1 MKLRQKLA
9 VILAA
14 SAVVTSVPVVTFADT
29 SNSVHNDVYVRDG
42 SLMGFS
48 KNEEDKDFTF
58 VEGSTLL
65 GKTVTEQTTLTT
77 YKINNADNEKYA
89 DRYITNLELYPKDH
103 YTISTGRQETFFIT
117 LEDGEFSWEAYY
129 LAALNM
135 NGASF
140 AKMADLGDTNTKIAI
155 KDDKAVN
162 AAGEEVKSVD
172 ANGDE
177 ISGKVEDA
185 VKNAEI
191 LRLNTGKGTATFTIT
206 GSKEMR
212 VDLTGEWLTSS
223 RDDKATPILVP
234 LFVNAKSTQVKV
246 KVDGSESFVSD
257 GTYTLGNKDADG
269 KELAVTADDAATG
282 ISVDGDEISKLIL
295 SEQVLN
301 AIDNSKNHQIKLELP
316 SSSDAEFSTKG
327 INAKGARGFAGAE
340 TKGLKAE
347 FGKAG
352 RNDDKEDRQTLIITL
367 PQGEDWTDPTS
378 RGIVELTGIKVV
390 PTDDTIATGD
400 LKVTVSAN
408 DDDDFIKETELT
420 VGKVAEY
427 GVTATCEKPAT
438 IKAGRSG
445 LENDYKV
452 TVELKENVKDSIT
465 EDRAVTIALQN
476 GYIISATDV
485 IANATSYKAS
495 ELGKSYSTKSDN
507 YQKAAKEAI
516 EQLIKDKKIKFESD
530 AEKATI
536 KSVEVNA
543 EGQVTG
549 FVIENLEKVKKD
561 EKDTLK
567 ITMPVAAPL
576 AATGEVKFAASGR
589 AFAELGTEKEIT
601 CKVADIKSPVSVEMT
616 AAELKVGLQNQ
627 ATAGKLVIKETDK
640 GMLQK
645 GTIIIDADA
654 DVENGIKFQAV
665 PKVEGTGVKIGDVSL
680 RSNKRYLEI
689 EIEKTSTEAGSITIS
704 GINFTTD
711 RNVPEGTFDV
721 RFYGDA
727 LTDED
732 VKEGTEILWD
742 KYVVNDFIK
751 ITTPNT
757 EDIKNGALK
766 AVTSQFKLDATTYTV
781 DGVEK
786 TMDAPAYAKDGRIM
800 VPLRYVAYAF
810 GLEEDNVLFANGTAT
825 VVAGEK
831 IIQVKLGDKN
841 IYVNGTSIP
850 MDAAAEAKGGRIF
863 VPMSYIA
870 SALGVTPT
878 WDDATKTAT
887 FSNVAK

>member
-42 SLMGFS
+42 SRMGFS
-48 KNEEDKDFTF
+48 KSEKDEDGFTF
-58 VEGSTLL
+58 VKGSKILD
-65 GKTVTEQTTLTT
+65 KEVTEQTTLAV
-77 YKINNADNEKYA
+77 YKINNADNEQYA
-89 DRYITNLELYPKDH
+89 NRYITNLELYPKDN
-103 YTISTGRQETFFIT
+103 YTITDGRQETFFIT

-129 LAALNM
+129 LAALNR
-135 NGASF
+135 NGAAF
-140 AKMADLGDTNTKIAI
+140 KEMADLGASTKIAI
-155 KDDKAVN
+155 KDDKAVDAN
-162 AAGEEVKSVD
+162 GKEVKSVD
-172 ANGDE
+172 ANGKD

-185 VKNAEI
+185 VKNTEI
-191 LRLNTGKGTATFTIT
+191 LRLVNDKEGTATFTIT

-212 VDLTGEWLTSS
+212 VDLEGEWVTSS

-234 LFVNAKSTQVKV
+234 LFVNAKATQVKV
-246 KVDGSESFVSD
+246 KVDGSESFVTT

-269 KELAVTADDAATG
+269 KELAVTVDDAATG

-301 AIDNSKNHQIKLELP
+301 AVGNSKNHQIKLELP
-316 SSSDAEFSTKG
+316 SSSDAEFSLKG
-327 INAKGARGFAGAE
+327 IKAKGARGFAGKEA
-340 TKGLKAE
+340 TDLKAE

-352 RNDDKEDRQTLIITL
+352 RNDDKLDRQTIIITL
-367 PQGEDWTDPTS
+367 PEWADNTA
-378 RGIVELTGIKVV
+378 RGNIELTGIKVV

-400 LKVTVSAN
+400 LKVTVSAV

-427 GVTATCEKPAT
+427 GVTAVCEKPAT

-465 EDRAVTIALQN
+465 EDRSVTIALQN

-507 YQKAAKEAI
+507 YKQAAKEAI

-549 FVIENLEKVKKD
+549 FVLENLEKVKKD

-576 AATGEVKFAASGR
+576 SATGEVKFAASGR

-616 AAELKVGLQNQ
+616 AAELKVGLQDQ

-732 VKEGTEILWD
+732 IKEGTEILWD

-810 GLEEDNVLFANGTAT
+810 GLQEDNVLFANSTAT

-831 IIQVKLGDKN
+831 VIQVKLGDKN

-850 MDAAAEAKGGRIF
+850 MDAAAEAKGGRIY

>member
-9 VILAA
+9 VVLAA

-29 SNSVHNDVYVRDG
+29 SNSISRNVYVRDG
-42 SLMGFS
+42 SQAGFE
-48 KNEEDKDFTF
+48 KTGDVILNQGTNDQT
-58 VEGSTLL
+58 
-65 GKTVTEQTTLTT
+65 TVTQYVINGSATTNH
-77 YKINNADNEKYA
+77 YV
-89 DRYITNLELYPKDH
+89 TNLELSPKDD
-103 YTISTGRQETFFIT
+103 YNATSETFFVT
-117 LEDGEFSWEAYY
+117 LEDGEFSYEAYY
-129 LAALNM
+129 LANKNKTAFNTVSELSSAAALYV
-135 NGASF
+135 
-140 AKMADLGDTNTKIAI
+140 L
-155 KDDKAVN
+155 DDKLV
-162 AAGEEVKSVD
+162 ELD
-172 ANGDE
+172 ANNVYKQT
-177 ISGKVEDA
+177 SKKVEDE
-185 VKNAEI
+185 VKNKVILTYNADGASGKAEI
-191 LRLNTGKGTATFTIT
+191 QILDKKT
-206 GSKEMR
+206 MR
-212 VDLTGEWLTSS
+212 VDVSGDWHTATANHP
-223 RDDKATPILVP
+223 ATPIRLP
-234 LFVNAKSTQVKV
+234 LFINAKGTQVKA
-246 KVDGSESFVSD
+246 KVEGDNSFVTS
-257 GTYTLGNKDADG
+257 GTYTLGSDAVDG
-269 KELAVTADDAATG
+269 KEITVVADDSATA
-282 ISVDGDEISKLIL
+282 ISVDGGEVSKINI

-301 AIDNSKNHQIKLELP
+301 AISKSKNRKVKLELP
-316 SSSDAEFSTKG
+316 SSSDAEFSLKG
-327 INAKGARGFAGAE
+327 IKVKGARGFAGEKELELTE
-340 TKGLKAE
+340 TAGTTYGEKVE
-347 FGKAG
+347 FGTTG
-352 RNDDKEDRQTLIITL
+352 RNDNKEDRQTLIITL
-367 PQGEDWTDPTS
+367 PKWENSAQGKME
-378 RGIVELTGIKVV
+378 ITGLKVL

-400 LKVTVSAN
+400 LKVTVSAE

-427 GVTATCEKPAT
+427 GVTAVCEKPAT

-452 TVELKENVKDSIT
+452 TVELKENVKDSLT
-465 EDRAVTIALQN
+465 EGRPVTIALQN
-476 GYIISATDV
+476 GYIISAADV
-485 IANATSYKAS
+485 NYNEGSINKDSYNTRS
-495 ELGKSYSTKSDN
+495 NG
-507 YQKAAKEAI
+507 YQTAAKKAI
-516 EQLIKDKKIKFESD
+516 QKLIDEKKIKFEDD
-530 AEKATI
+530 AEKATL

-549 FVIENLEKVKKD
+549 FVLENLEKVKKD

-576 AATGEVKFAASGR
+576 SATGEVKFVASGR
-589 AFAELGTEKEIT
+589 GFAELGTEKEVS
-601 CKVADIKSPVSVEMT
+601 CKVADIKSPVTVEMT
-616 AAELKVGLQNQ
+616 AAELKVGLQGQ

-640 GMLQK
+640 DMLQK
-645 GTIIIDADA
+645 GTLIIDMNA
-654 DVENGIKFQAV
+654 DVEDGIKFQSA
-665 PKVEGTGVKIGDVSL
+665 PKVEATGLKIGDVNLTSG
-680 RSNKRYLEI
+680 KRYLEI

-704 GINFTTD
+704 DINLTTN
-711 RNVPEGTFDV
+711 RNVPEGTFAA

-732 VKEGTEILWD
+732 IKEGTKNVWD
-742 KYVVNDFIK
+742 KYIVKDFVK

-757 EDIKNGALK
+757 EDIKSGALK

-781 DGVEK
+781 DGVEQ

-800 VPLRYVAYAF
+800 VPLRYIAYAF